1 MTTAELSGCVRQT
14 TQWLTKPSGDPPA
27 DREGKGTGY
36 RECDPQRNEGSIRV
50 RLLDM
55 VQIRRS
61 GRVPCRNQV
70 IMKEW
75 GSYHGGH
82 QARGNNPDHHD

>member
-1 MTTAELSGCVRQT
+1 
-14 TQWLTKPSGDPPA
+14 
-27 DREGKGTGY
+27 
-36 RECDPQRNEGSIRV
+36 
-50 RLLDM
+50 M